1 MVTDYGLSIE
11 GRTADDL
18 RRSCSVLFSVISLSS
33 RLNIFLAKQ
42 RQNLLKLLEIGSRH
56 THSFSKMH

>member
-33 RLNIFLAKQ
+33 RLNIFLAKHDANH
-42 RQNLLKLLEIGSRH
+42 QNQYKKALDTYNS
-56 THSFSKMH
+56 